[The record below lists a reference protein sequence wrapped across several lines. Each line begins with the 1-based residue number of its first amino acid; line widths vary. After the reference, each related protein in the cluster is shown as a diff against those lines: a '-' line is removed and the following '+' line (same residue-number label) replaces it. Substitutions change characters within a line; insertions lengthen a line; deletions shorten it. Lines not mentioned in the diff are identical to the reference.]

1 MTALVGPSGSGKSTV
16 MKLCARFYDP
26 QKGRVFGDL
35 PMDKIN
41 PESLMSHISMV
52 FQDVYLFQDTVR
64 NNIRFGKAGAT
75 DDEIIVAAQKLVAMI
90 LSCSC
95 RKAMTR

>member
-1 MTALVGPSGSGKSTV
+1 
-16 MKLCARFYDP
+16 
-26 QKGRVFGDL
+26 
-35 PMDKIN
+35 
-41 PESLMSHISMV
+41 MSHISMV

-64 NNIRFGKAGAT
+64 NNIRLVGLVQRMMKLLS
-75 DDEIIVAAQKLVAMI
+75 QPKKLVAMI

>member
-1 MTALVGPSGSGKSTV
+1 
-16 MKLCARFYDP
+16 
-26 QKGRVFGDL
+26 
-35 PMDKIN
+35 MDKIN